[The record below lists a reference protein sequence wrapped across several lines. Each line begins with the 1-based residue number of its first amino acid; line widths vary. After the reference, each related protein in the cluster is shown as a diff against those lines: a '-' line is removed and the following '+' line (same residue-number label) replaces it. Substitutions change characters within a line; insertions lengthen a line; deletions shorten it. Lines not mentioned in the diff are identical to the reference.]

1 MMHVHPSEKKPTWWQ
16 LYALGA
22 ILVATIGV
30 IETSVANDSA
40 RLALELAAVALVSLV
55 MLGWLRI
62 NRVRIDL
69 ARARPPRATSDTTQ
83 PSRIAAYT
91 QRQHDRAAARSRCP
105 PRARA

>member
-16 LYALGA
+16 LYALGV

-30 IETSVANDSA
+30 IETSVPNDSA
-40 RLALELAAVALVSLV
+40 RVALEVAAVALVSLV

-83 PSRIAAYT
+83 PSRIAAV
-91 QRQHDRAAARSRCP
+91 HSAPA
-105 PRARA
+105 